1 MMNNEKNYLSMPA
14 VVGREI
20 KVWITRAGIKQKD
33 LAQTLGLSSVSGS
46 EKLRGKTLF
55 SLEILI
61 VTAGMLGITLGELL
75 GENII
80 NAKIPSTAMIN
91 NEGEKKSAPIG
102 FIPTGATYQVV
113 AGTGFEPATSGL

>member
-1 MMNNEKNYLSMPA
+1 MLA

-33 LAQTLGLSSVSGS
+33 LAQTLGLSSVSIS

-55 SLEILI
+55 SLEDLI

-91 NEGEKKSAPIG
+91 NEGEKKSAPIR
-102 FIPTGATYQVV
+102 FIPTGATYHVV